1 MKYRIKRQALQ
12 MIMESAKD
20 SYPNEFAAFLRAYK
34 ETIYEIVLLPGTVS
48 GKRSAV
54 YQLYMKPID
63 FSLVGTVHSHPSG
76 VTLPSPE
83 DLDLFSK
90 TGKVHIIVGFPYRIT
105 DFAAYDREGKRIDID
120 VV

>member
-1 MKYRIKRQALQ
+1 MNYRIKKETLS

-20 SYPNEFAAFLRAYK
+20 TYPNEFAAFLRADRNV
-34 ETIYEIVLLPGTVS
+34 IYEIILLPGTIS
-48 GKRSAV
+48 GSRSAV

-63 FSLVGTVHSHPSG
+63 FSIIGTVHSHPSG

-90 TGKVHIIVGFPYRIT
+90 TGRIHIIVGYPFSMNN
-105 DFAAYDREGKRIDID
+105 FSAYDRNGNRVEVEI
-120 VV
+120 V

>member
-1 MKYRIKRQALQ
+1 MNYRIKKETLQ

-20 SYPNEFAAFLRAYK
+20 SYPNEFAAFLRADRNI
-34 ETIYEIVLLPGTVS
+34 IYEIVLLPGTVS

-54 YQLYMKPID
+54 YRLYMKPID
-63 FSLVGTVHSHPSG
+63 FSLIGTVHSHPSG
-76 VTLPSPE
+76 VTIPSPE

-105 DFAAYDREGKRIDID
+105 DFSAYDRNGKNID
-120 VV
+120 VEIL